1 MTPRFFHRFLLCAV
15 LMAAATFSASLWATS
30 CAIDTGS
37 ASVAFGNYD
46 PVSSVPSTSNGT
58 INITCTPNCSLFFIF
73 ICIGGYNGVNA
84 SLTLSPGSSGSYLSR
99 SLKFGTNVLAYN
111 LYVTPDYTTTVFGD
125 GTASTGYVT
134 YCFTGANI
142 GSCSGATYTG
152 SPASGGGGNNGTAQS
167 QSVPIYGKILSNQD
181 AAVGTYTDTITATL
195 SF

>member
-1 MTPRFFHRFLLCAV
+1 MTSRFLHRILPGLL
-15 LMAAATFSASLWATS
+15 LMAAATFSAPLWATS
-30 CAIDTGS
+30 CAIDTAS
-37 ASVAFGNYD
+37 AGVAFGNYD
-46 PVSSVPSTSNGT
+46 PVSSVPATSNGT
-58 INITCTPNCSLFFIF
+58 ISLTCTPDCARYFLFFF
-73 ICIGGYNGVNA
+73 CVAYNGVDA
-84 SLTLSPGSSGSYLSR
+84 SLKLSPGMSTSYVSR
-99 SLKFGTNVLAYN
+99 SLKSGTNALAYN
-111 LYVTPDYTTTVFGD
+111 LYVTPDYTTTIFGD

-167 QSVPIYGKILSNQD
+167 QSVPIYGKIPSNQD